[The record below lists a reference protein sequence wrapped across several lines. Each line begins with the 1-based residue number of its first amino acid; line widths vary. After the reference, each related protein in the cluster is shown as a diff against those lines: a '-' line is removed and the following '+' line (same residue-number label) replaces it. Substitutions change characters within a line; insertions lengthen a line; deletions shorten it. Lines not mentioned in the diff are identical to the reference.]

1 MNKINNINLK
11 NEIINKIYI
20 SININNSF
28 RDKQSYMRCNSILK
42 KKMIWF
48 NRIKIL
54 DFIIVE
60 NWPWYCLKRKEE
72 KNRVI

>member
-28 RDKQSYMRCNSILK
+28 KDRQSYTRRNSILK
-42 KKMIWF
+42 KNTIQF

-60 NWPWYCLKRKEE
+60 N
-72 KNRVI
+72 